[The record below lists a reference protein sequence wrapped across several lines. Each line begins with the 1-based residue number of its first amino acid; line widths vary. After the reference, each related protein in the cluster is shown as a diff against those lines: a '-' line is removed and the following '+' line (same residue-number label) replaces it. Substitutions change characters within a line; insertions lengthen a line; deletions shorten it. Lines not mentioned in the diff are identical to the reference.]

1 MGTVIEVIQSM
12 VWQDI
17 VVCITFYV
25 ILHSTYPMQW
35 QYKDSARGDQ
45 RRFKLGETF
54 VLVQCWLGTGI
65 FVEDEDY
72 GDDDYGDEDYED
84 DDYGDDDYEDED
96 YEDDDYGDED

>member
-1 MGTVIEVIQSM
+1 MGTGIEVIQSM

-17 VVCITFYV
+17 VVCITFHV
-25 ILHSTYPMQW
+25 ILYSTYPMQW

-54 VLVQCWLGTGI
+54 VLVQCRLGTGI

-72 GDDDYGDEDYED
+72 GDE
-84 DDYGDDDYEDED
+84 DYGDDDYDYEDED
-96 YEDDDYGDED
+96 YEDEDKGSLPPRKVQFF

>member
-12 VWQDI
+12 VWLDI

-25 ILHSTYPMQW
+25 ILYSTYPMQW
-35 QYKDSARGDQ
+35 YKDSARGDQ

-65 FVEDEDY
+65 IVEEEDYEDEDY
-72 GDDDYGDEDYED
+72 GDDDYDYED
-84 DDYGDDDYEDED
+84 YLPTTSGTS
-96 YEDDDYGDED
+96 